1 MCYFHFFC
9 SFFLGPPLVSS
20 SASVRWLHFVTPTLL
35 PEPPTGGPA
44 TPIVARVATGG
55 RWWQSDATSTRHRI
69 IWFRGGIQREYAILC
84 AEVNKCLS
92 TVRHVRHSDEIQWCS
107 QFCSSTLHAKF
118 HVVLGSAHPM
128 TQNQNPSIESHHAKG
143 SIASNHSK
151 FGFDIWFNCLNRKAI
166 GWILYR
172 VDGQN
177 EHPLWTTV
185 AWKGALVENATSSFQ
200 CEVLALKSGL
210 QFLAQVLHSKYIY
223 IYIVRHYHALYFHC
237 FLRSFFVRP
246 WGCQI

>member
-92 TVRHVRHSDEIQWCS
+92 TVRHVVIR
-107 QFCSSTLHAKF
+107 LKF
-118 HVVLGSAHPM
+118 NGAVNFVRQHCMPSFMSYWVQPIHR
-128 TQNQNPSIESHHAKG
+128 QKIQNPSIESHHAK
-143 SIASNHSK
+143 SFIASNHAK
-151 FGFDIWFNCLNRKAI
+151 FRFDI
-166 GWILYR
+166 
-172 VDGQN
+172 
-177 EHPLWTTV
+177 
-185 AWKGALVENATSSFQ
+185 
-200 CEVLALKSGL
+200 
-210 QFLAQVLHSKYIY
+210 
-223 IYIVRHYHALYFHC
+223 
-237 FLRSFFVRP
+237 
-246 WGCQI
+246 